1 MKVIVS
7 AGGTGGHIYP
17 ALAIIDKIKEMEPDS
32 EFLYIGTHNRM
43 ENDIIPKRNIP
54 FKSIEVFGLERK
66 NLLKNFRTL
75 YYFGKSYLACYKMIK
90 EFNPDVVLGVGG
102 YVTGPVLLAAH
113 NLKYKTLIHEQ
124 NTKLGK
130 ANKFLSKYV
139 DRIAVSFESTLKYID
154 ANKGV
159 FTGNPRGESAIN
171 TPEYSKR
178 ELGLTPGKKM
188 VLIVMGSLGAGK
200 VNDGLLKSIDLF
212 KEKSYEVLFITGRDH
227 YEKIKNINVPKNV
240 KMLPYLDGLPG
251 AMKIADIIVS
261 RAGATSLSE
270 ITALLKPSILIPSPY
285 VANNEQY
292 YNAADLIEKNC
303 AIMIE
308 EKNFTGEVLVNK
320 IDELINNQRII
331 NTMHENLKKVSIP
344 DSATRIYNEIRNL
357 IDRK

>member
-17 ALAIIDKIKEMEPDS
+17 ALAIIDKIKEKEPNS

-54 FKSIEVFGLERK
+54 FRTIEIFGLERK
-66 NLLKNFRTL
+66 NILKNFRTL
-75 YYFGKSYLACYKMIK
+75 YYFIKSYVACRKIIK
-90 EFNPDVVLGVGG
+90 EFNPDIVIGVGG
-102 YVTGPVLLAAH
+102 YVTGPVLFAAH
-113 NLKYKTLIHEQ
+113 SLKYKTFIHEQ

-130 ANKFLSKYV
+130 ANKFLSKYA
-139 DRIAVSFESTLKYID
+139 DKIAVSFENTLKYID
-154 ANKGV
+154 IDKGV

-171 TPEYSKR
+171 TPEYSKK
-178 ELGLTPGKKM
+178 ELGLSLGKRT

-200 VNDGLLKSIDLF
+200 VNDGLIKSINLF
-212 KEKSYEVLFITGRDH
+212 SKKNYEVLFITGREH
-227 YEKIKNINVPKNV
+227 YDKIKSTDIPSNV
-240 KMLPYLDGLPG
+240 KLLPYLDGLPG
-251 AMKIADIIVS
+251 AMKIADVIVS

-292 YNAADLIEKNC
+292 YNAADLIENNC

-308 EKNFTGEVLVNK
+308 EKNFTGEGLVNK
-320 IDELINNQRII
+320 IDELINNQRLI